1 MQVNCA
7 SMDFSQ
13 KFQKNNEPFSFYGPF
28 YTRFLV
34 RHSLLQEKLCHNA
47 QVNNWNLAGQNF
59 MRALACGS
67 FAMFV
72 CVACESLRAFS
83 RLRNAKACYIF
94 YFTICRK
101 SVIISLLGL
110 SLTISKI

>member
-13 KFQKNNEPFSFYGPF
+13 KFQKNNDPFSCYGPF

-34 RHSLLQEKLCHNA
+34 CHFLLQEKLCHNA
-47 QVNNWNLAGQNF
+47 QQPEVNNWNLAGQNF

-67 FAMFV
+67 FALFV

-83 RLRNAKACYIF
+83 RLRNAKTFYLF
-94 YFTICRK
+94 YFMICRK
-101 SVIISLLGL
+101 SIEPV
-110 SLTISKI
+110 T